1 MDAAEQLGL
10 TGRRALV
17 TGGARGLGE
26 AICGRLVAGGAEV
39 TLADVDGA
47 EAKTV
52 AARLGATSL
61 ELDVSDPRA
70 VARALEERAP
80 YAILVNNAGIADR
93 GFFEEYDAKRWRRL
107 LAVNLEGVFACTLAV
122 LPAMRAAGY
131 GRIVNVS
138 SEAGRLGARG
148 DAVYAA
154 SKGAVIAFTKSVAR
168 EAGPFGVTVN
178 AIAPGPIE
186 TPLLRTAYG
195 SGERGARVVAAME
208 AATVLG
214 RLGRPEEVAAAVG
227 FLVSA
232 EAAYVTGETLGVSGG
247 MGMG

>member
-1 MDAAEQLGL
+1 MAQPGL
-10 TGRRALV
+10 AGRRALV

-26 AICGRLVAGGAEV
+26 AICSRLVASGAEV
-39 TLADVDGA
+39 TLADVDAA
-47 EAKTV
+47 EAILV
-52 AARLGATSL
+52 AARLGATPL
-61 ELDVSDPRA
+61 ELDVADPAA
-70 VARALEERAP
+70 VAGALEAREP

-93 GFFEEYDAKRWRRL
+93 GFFEEYDAARWRRV

-148 DAVYAA
+148 DAIYAA

-186 TPLLRTAYG
+186 TPLLRAAYG
-195 SGERGARVVAAME
+195 SGDRGARVVAGME

-227 FLVSA
+227 FLVSE